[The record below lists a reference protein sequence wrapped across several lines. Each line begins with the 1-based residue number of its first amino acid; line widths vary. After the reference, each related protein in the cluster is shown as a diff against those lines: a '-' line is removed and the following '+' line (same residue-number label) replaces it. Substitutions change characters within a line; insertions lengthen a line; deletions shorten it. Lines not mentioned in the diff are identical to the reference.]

1 MRHNSTVAYRPQR
14 VFLQLFHY
22 QLCNYGLLIAFLW
35 DLAFHKLKPTAVKI
49 SAGVTSGVSFSL
61 ILLAG
66 SFFGFLGT
74 TIQKD
79 EWQKDNYE
87 IRYYE
92 SRGFAGTGHVKYYD
106 LHHAAFFGVYSK
118 KLQRNTSSSFDTTHV
133 CQLNCKKHGVIF
145 NKCTHEFEVKND

>member
-1 MRHNSTVAYRPQR
+1 M
-14 VFLQLFHY
+14 
-22 QLCNYGLLIAFLW
+22 
-35 DLAFHKLKPTAVKI
+35 KI

-66 SFFGFLGT
+66 SFSGFLGT

-106 LHHAAFFGVYSK
+106 LHHAAFFGHAGVARLLIAAGAKFGAKDGNGATPLQVAYTAETRQLLEEARRQHSRRSRRQRPPQEASK
-118 KLQRNTSSSFDTTHV
+118 FD
-133 CQLNCKKHGVIF
+133 GS
-145 NKCTHEFEVKND
+145 EFVRAAASADDSAITFCCRL